1 MTTTIET
8 LVVDDEPLAA
18 ALISSYV
25 ERTPF
30 LHLVGE
36 AHSAEEALALLDK
49 NHVDLLYLD
58 IKMPRINGLQLARMI
73 PSSVKVVFT
82 TDRKSVV

>member
-36 AHSAEEALALLDK
+36 AHSAEIGRA
-49 NHVDLLYLD
+49 HV
-58 IKMPRINGLQLARMI
+58 
-73 PSSVKVVFT
+73 
-82 TDRKSVV
+82 